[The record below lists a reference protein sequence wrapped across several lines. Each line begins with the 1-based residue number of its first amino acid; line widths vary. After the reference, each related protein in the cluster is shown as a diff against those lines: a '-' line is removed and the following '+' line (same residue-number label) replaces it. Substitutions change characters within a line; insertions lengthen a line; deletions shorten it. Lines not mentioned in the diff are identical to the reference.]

1 MKFYLSVKR
10 VLDVLLAIILL
21 IITLPIMIIAAIAI
35 KIESEGPVL
44 FVQERPG
51 KDCKIFKLY
60 KFRTMRVNTEH
71 NGRVLSDRERV
82 IRVGAFL
89 RKASIDELPQLFNI
103 IRGDMSF
110 IGPRPLLVKYLPYY
124 TEEELKRHNLLP
136 GITGWAQVNGRNNLN
151 WEKRFKMD
159 LEYVEK
165 VSFLF
170 DLKIFCLT
178 IYKVFKRAD
187 IVIDGMVDLDI
198 ERSGIEME
206 RGILYE

>member
-1 MKFYLSVKR
+1 
-10 VLDVLLAIILL
+10 
-21 IITLPIMIIAAIAI
+21 MIIAAIAI

-82 IRVGAFL
+82 TRVGAFL

-198 ERSGIEME
+198 ERSEVEME

>member
-1 MKFYLSVKR
+1 
-10 VLDVLLAIILL
+10 
-21 IITLPIMIIAAIAI
+21 
-35 KIESEGPVL
+35 
-44 FVQERPG
+44 
-51 KDCKIFKLY
+51 
-60 KFRTMRVNTEH
+60 
-71 NGRVLSDRERV
+71 
-82 IRVGAFL
+82 
-89 RKASIDELPQLFNI
+89 
-103 IRGDMSF
+103 MSF
-110 IGPRPLLVKYLPYY
+110 IGPRPLLVKYLPFY
-124 TEEELKRHNLLP
+124 TEEELKRHSLLS

-198 ERSGIEME
+198 ERSRKEAK
-206 RGILYE
+206 RGFSYE

>member
-82 IRVGAFL
+82 TRVGAFL

-198 ERSGIEME
+198 ERSEVEME

>member
-1 MKFYLSVKR
+1 
-10 VLDVLLAIILL
+10 
-21 IITLPIMIIAAIAI
+21 
-35 KIESEGPVL
+35 
-44 FVQERPG
+44 
-51 KDCKIFKLY
+51 
-60 KFRTMRVNTEH
+60 MRISTEH
-71 NGRVLSDRERV
+71 NGKVLSDKERV
-82 IRVGAFL
+82 TKVGAFL
-89 RKASIDELPQLFNI
+89 RRSSIDELPQLINI

-124 TEEELKRHNLLP
+124 TEEELKRHSILP

-170 DLKIFCLT
+170 DFKIFCLT
-178 IYKVFKRAD
+178 IYKIFRRAD

-198 ERSGIEME
+198 ERSKRNGKRFFI
-206 RGILYE
+206 